1 MKIPSFELGDIVRW
15 EPSRLMPE
23 KMADYCYGM
32 VIREPELIKG
42 GEYFYGGSDK
52 DSSDSNMTFI
62 EPMTA
67 ITVFSFKEQKV
78 KILYHNPED
87 IPLIIEKVDF
97 SDKIS

>member
-15 EPSRLMPE
+15 EPSHSISKRLIE
-23 KMADYCYGM
+23 HCYGM

-42 GEYFYGGSDK
+42 GEYFYG
-52 DSSDSNMTFI
+52 DSGDEAGSNMTFI

-67 ITVFSFKEQKV
+67 ITVFSFREQKV
-78 KILYHNPED
+78 RILYHNPED